1 MDNFAEQ
8 LVKRNET
15 ANDKARRI
23 TTMITGSLFTLCL
36 VLIAILQLNRPL
48 LAFFGFVLAVGAGY
62 ATYFLVQSAYV
73 EYEYTFTNG
82 ELDVE
87 NNRHEKTYFPPQR

>member
-48 LAFFGFVLAVGAGY
+48 LAFFGFVLAGIRNNK
-62 ATYFLVQSAYV
+62 Q
-73 EYEYTFTNG
+73 EYG
-82 ELDVE
+82 
-87 NNRHEKTYFPPQR
+87 